1 MFLDVVNRLV
11 AISSADIIT
20 KVLSFLRIGFQTQI
34 SQKQNIGCFR
44 PDKWYAIKSLISL
57 L

>member
-11 AISSADIIT
+11 EISSADIIT
-20 KVLSFLRIGFQTQI
+20 KVLSFLRIVFQTQI